1 MEMEMLILTG
11 FMNNYQGSSD
21 ICKEFYFKALKQSS
35 FNKNTFYK
43 EVSLC
48 NIGFIEC
55 NRTFDDYLE
64 NLNNN
69 S

>member
-1 MEMEMLILTG
+1 MEMLILTG
-11 FMNNYQGSSD
+11 FMYNSQGSSD
-21 ICKEFYFKALKQSS
+21 IGKEYYFKALKHSS
-35 FNKNTFYK
+35 FNKNIFYK

-55 NRTFDDYLE
+55 DQTFEVYLE
-64 NLNNN
+64 KLNNN